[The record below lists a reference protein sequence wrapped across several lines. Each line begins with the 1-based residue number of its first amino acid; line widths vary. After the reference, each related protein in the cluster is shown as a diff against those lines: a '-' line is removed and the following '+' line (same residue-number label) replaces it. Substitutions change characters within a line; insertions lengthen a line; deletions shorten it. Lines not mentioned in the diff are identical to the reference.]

1 MTPPIRSDECSDC
14 YEQTIL
20 SADKETGLN
29 NRCVGGVM
37 TPPYI
42 IKSSAVLDPH
52 RQDHVG
58 KVVLFLHGSQH
69 DGA

>member
-37 TPPYI
+37 TPPDS
-42 IKSSAVLDPH
+42 IKSSAVLDSD
-52 RQDHVG
+52 RQHHVG
-58 KVVLFLHGSQH
+58 KVKLVIHRGQD
-69 DGA
+69 DGT